1 MGFDTLP
8 EEMDAY
14 NDCCIHPSELESV
27 ISSFTG
33 VAYNIIRCFGGL
45 RSFGESC
52 ALEFFTYLSISYAGF
67 DCLKLGGILVLET
80 HFSKCDCDVCR
91 MNSR

>member
-33 VAYNIIRCFGGL
+33 VAYNIIRCFWGL
-45 RSFGESC
+45 RSFGKS
-52 ALEFFTYLSISYAGF
+52 FTYLSISKAGL
-67 DCLKLGGILVLET
+67 DCLTLGGILVLET
-80 HFSKCDCDVCR
+80 NFSDVCR
-91 MNSR
+91 INSQ